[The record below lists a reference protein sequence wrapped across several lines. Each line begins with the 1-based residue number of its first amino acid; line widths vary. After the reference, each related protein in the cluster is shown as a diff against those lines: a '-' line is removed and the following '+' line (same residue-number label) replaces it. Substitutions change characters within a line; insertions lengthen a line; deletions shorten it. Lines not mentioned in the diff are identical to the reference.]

1 MEPIIEVKDL
11 YHKYQDGQKLRAVL
25 KEINLTFEEG
35 KLYAILGESGSGK
48 TTLLSLISGL
58 DSVQE
63 GTITYLGKRIE
74 DIGYTNYR
82 KNYINVIFQSYN
94 LIKYMTAVENVIT
107 AMDIKHVEIKNKK
120 EKAYEILSS
129 LGLDKDTADREVLKI
144 SGGEQQR
151 VAIAR
156 ALVHDSKVILA
167 DEPSGNL
174 DDDTEDEIIRI
185 FQELARQGKCVIIVT
200 HSRNVAK
207 NADLIYR
214 IKNGKVTIDKP
225 KTSKPKK
232 KKVVIEVDDEDDEE
246 DDSE

>member
-1 MEPIIEVKDL
+1 MSIIEIKDL
-11 YHKYQDGQKLRAVL
+11 YHKYQDGQKLRSVL
-25 KEINLTFEEG
+25 KDVNISFEEG

-63 GTITYLGKRIE
+63 GEISYEGKKIS

-82 KNYINVIFQSYN
+82 KNYVNVIFQSYN

-107 AMDIKHVEIKNKK
+107 AMDIKNVKIPNKK
-120 EKAYEILSS
+120 EKALEILSS
-129 LGLDKDTADREVLKI
+129 LGIDAETAEREVLKI

-151 VAIAR
+151 TAIAR

-174 DDDTEDEIIRI
+174 DDDTEKEIITI
-185 FQELARQGKCVIIVT
+185 FQELAKSGKCVIIVT

-207 NADLIYR
+207 NADVIFK
-214 IKNGKVTIDKP
+214 IKDGKV
-225 KTSKPKK
+225 SSVKK
-232 KKVVIEVDDEDDEE
+232 KLAKSKKDSNDEIEE
-246 DDSE
+246 